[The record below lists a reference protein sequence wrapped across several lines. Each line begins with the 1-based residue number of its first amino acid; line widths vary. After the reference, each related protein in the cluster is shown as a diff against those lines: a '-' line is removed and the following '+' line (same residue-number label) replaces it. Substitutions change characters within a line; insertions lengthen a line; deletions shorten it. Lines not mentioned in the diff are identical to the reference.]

1 LPLVRCPELPLVPG
15 GRAPRATVGGRHHRC
30 HHGEEGRA
38 AAWRRTAAAVEEEV
52 AAAVDDVYRTL
63 GGRTRR

>member
-1 LPLVRCPELPLVPG
+1 LPLAHCPELLLGPG
-15 GRAPRATVGGRHHRC
+15 GRAPRAFVGGRHHRC

-38 AAWRRTAAAVEEEV
+38 AAWRRTAATVEEEV
-52 AAAVDDVYRTL
+52 AATIDDVYRTL